1 VDCETLTAKLN
12 LILAPGWVWV
22 AGSNFTNDLFQ
33 SIQSNFIEGIQ
44 AHAQVACWKPFFI
57 HPDQVVLGDIAEQS
71 SLVLAKGHALR
82 DDINQDLGIHVP
94 KSTPFS
100 LR

>member
-1 VDCETLTAKLN
+1 M
-12 LILAPGWVWV
+12 ILAPGGVWI
-22 AGSNFTNDLFQ
+22 ARPNFTNDLFQ

-44 AHAQVACWKPFFI
+44 AHAQVTCRKSFFV
-57 HPDQVVLGDIAEQS
+57 HPHQVVLGDIAEQS
-71 SLVLAKGHALR
+71 SLVLAKGHAVR
-82 DDINQDLGIHVP
+82 DDIDEDLRIHVP